1 MNKNILLQFNV
12 CCFLVYRSFY
22 FIGKSKKSGI
32 LEWKLGL
39 IVMAEL
45 LFYLIFFYMIWKLS
59 DKHVKRVSMLPTL
72 VNVRYNLDF
81 LIAFFFS
88 LNNSAVFGLFICFL
102 KIFVYL
108 FGCAGILVAALGIF
122 DFHYDMLDLA
132 LWPGIRLQPH
142 AVGV

>member
-22 FIGKSKKSGI
+22 FIGKSKKSKI

-45 LFYLIFFYMIWKLS
+45 LFYLIFFYMIWELS
-59 DKHVKRVSMLPTL
+59 DKHVKWVPTL

-102 KIFVYL
+102 KICVYL
-108 FGCAGILVAALGIF
+108 FGCARILVAALGIF
-122 DFHYDMLDLA
+122 DFHCNMLDLA
-132 LWPGIRLQPH
+132 LRPGIRLQPH
-142 AVGV
+142 ALGA